1 MKTNGNDKTLESY
14 KIFPYVA
21 WGVTFAFAFFVYQIA
36 MDLKNTADTLQ
47 AQAVLLQQQATTP
60 ANEIEDFTR

>member
-21 WGVTFAFAFFVYQIA
+21 WGIIAMLTFFVYNITKE
-36 MDLKNTADTLQ
+36 LKSVTQN
-47 AQAVLLQQQATTP
+47 LQQQTEQLQLKANTP
-60 ANEIEDFTR
+60 IDKIEDFGR